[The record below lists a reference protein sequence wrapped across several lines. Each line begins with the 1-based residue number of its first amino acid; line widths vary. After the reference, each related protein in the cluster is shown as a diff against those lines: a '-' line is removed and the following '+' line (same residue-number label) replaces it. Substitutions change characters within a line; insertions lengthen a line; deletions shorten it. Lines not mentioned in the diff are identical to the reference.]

1 MAEYMQLKND
11 SSATLQ
17 KPPNHRLFDPSDSGI
32 SPVLQRR
39 QAAIAAKN
47 GVAPPPPV
55 APIINFNGAFD
66 FLRPLLPLAPTVPA
80 IYAPGSTSVAFSP
93 TLVPSTRQPG
103 PDMKLETFCLTYEL
117 SPKIIEKFTAND
129 YLYARFLRFVLI
141 KELEEMGFTRGEIAA
156 LRDAVESW
164 SALLP

>member
-1 MAEYMQLKND
+1 M
-11 SSATLQ
+11 LQ

-32 SPVLQRR
+32 SPVLQCH

-47 GVAPPPPV
+47 GVTPPPSV
-55 APIINFNGAFD
+55 APVINFNGAFD
-66 FLRPLLPLAPTVPA
+66 FLYPLLPLAPTIPA
-80 IYAPGSTSVAFSP
+80 ISAPGPTSIVFSP
-93 TLVPSTRQPG
+93 TLLLSTHQPG

-129 YLYARFLRFVLI
+129 YIYAHFLHFVLI

-164 SALLP
+164 SALLL